1 MRNIAI
7 VLNFSLLIFLGFM
20 LIQEGL
26 SKGKELLFLV
36 FLTIVPVVSIYAL
49 WDSRGSDWVSL
60 YFRRKALEE
69 QRKIDELNA
78 HRKS

>member
-7 VLNFSLLIFLGFM
+7 ALNFSLLIFLGFM

-26 SKGKELLFLV
+26 PKGKELLFLV
-36 FLTIVPVVSIYAL
+36 FLTIVSVVSIYAL
-49 WDSRGSDWVSL
+49 WDFRGSGWVSL